1 MNKYNYK
8 FVEKISEV
16 SNFEVVDIL
25 RLVIDIYP
33 EKFIQR
39 AIKNGAEEKTH
50 ILKKL
55 KEMKEYQSLCVVS
68 QPYIHFMMRNHLIT
82 APHSKDLLY
91 ETMLSVEV
99 NHVARRYSNFFRKTK
114 FRLKKNK
121 DYQFSFKFGKKEL
134 HKMLDLMEFDLKD
147 SWFYNNLIECIR
159 IQVRDYKEQLEC
171 KLNVRYNKYKFY
183 SEACTNGKIYHLL
196 QTILDIY
203 WMQEL
208 LKGKEDLI
216 DAVDLTEDKGWEE
229 VILLFQYI
237 YDFTSKRSN
246 ASYIRYKTWH
256 EFLLSL
262 EKVIYLK
269 EYGNRI
275 LDDTLT
281 DRLIPSQTV
290 VGYFWLSEAVEKG
303 DTSLQDIINQV
314 FCAENVMV

>member
-1 MNKYNYK
+1 MNRYNYK
-8 FVEKISEV
+8 FVEKILGIS
-16 SNFEVVDIL
+16 SVDVFGIL
-25 RLVIDIYP
+25 RLVMGIYP

-39 AIKNGAEEKTH
+39 EIKSRAEEKTR
-50 ILKKL
+50 ILMKL

-68 QPYIHFMMRNHLIT
+68 QSYINFMMRNHLIKV
-82 APHSKDLLY
+82 PHSEELLSRV
-91 ETMLSVEV
+91 MLSIEV
-99 NHVARRYSNFFRKTK
+99 NHVARRYFNFFRQTK
-114 FRLKKNK
+114 FRMKKNK
-121 DYQFSFKFGKKEL
+121 NYQFSFKFGKKEL
-134 HKMLDLMEFDLKD
+134 QKMLDLMKLDLKAN
-147 SWFYNNLIECIR
+147 WFYDNFIECIR
-159 IQVRDYKEQLEC
+159 IQVRDFKEELEC
-171 KLNVRYNKYKFY
+171 RLNARHNKYEFY
-183 SEACTNGKIYHLL
+183 NESCTNGKIYHLL

-208 LKGKEDLI
+208 LAKKEELI
-216 DAVDLTEDKGWEE
+216 DAIDLTEDEVWEE
-229 VILLFQYI
+229 VILLFQHI
-237 YDFTSKRSN
+237 YEFTSKRFN

-281 DRLIPSQTV
+281 DRLIPSQTI

-303 DTSLQDIINQV
+303 DASSQDVINQV